1 MVTSILILP
10 DLGLA
15 NFSSAIDASRRE
27 TEGSHFR
34 CNFQHAFVRVCVG
47 GSSCETAATSRTDGL
62 LELLGGMSIIRSQ
75 NSERGVATAVEFK
88 WLIQVGNRL
97 RYSQRHG
104 GITKVANKHGWFYA
118 SKNRLGQLF

>member
-47 GSSCETAATSRTDGL
+47 GSSCETAATARVLRLS
-62 LELLGGMSIIRSQ
+62 ELKEDKSIICSISFRS
-75 NSERGVATAVEFK
+75 RGLRVSEFK
-88 WLIQVGNRL
+88 RGMCGGNL
-97 RYSQRHG
+97 P
-104 GITKVANKHGWFYA
+104 
-118 SKNRLGQLF
+118 